1 MRQDKR
7 GFTLSLVEYREH
19 RNQPVTPHE
28 GEMQPPSEVIREYF
42 RKTLRYCCNQK
53 DGMKIAYKPRTCP
66 FCNFWGPRKRPDGKF
81 SCDMCGLEWKPEQDK
96 RDKDKQ

>member
-1 MRQDKR
+1 MPFPLKSDLILHK
-7 GFTLSLVEYREH
+7 
-19 RNQPVTPHE
+19 
-28 GEMQPPSEVIREYF
+28 EV
-42 RKTLRYCCNQK
+42 
-53 DGMKIAYKPRTCP
+53 KIAYRPRTCP